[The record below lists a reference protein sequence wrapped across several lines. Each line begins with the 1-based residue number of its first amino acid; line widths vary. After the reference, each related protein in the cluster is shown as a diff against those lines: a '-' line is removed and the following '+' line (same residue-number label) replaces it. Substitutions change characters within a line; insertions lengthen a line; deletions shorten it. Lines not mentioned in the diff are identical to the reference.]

1 MYNDCQKKGFIA
13 RTAGNQQPW
22 DTTNYKI
29 VFSKNGKYY
38 WSPKYTEETDHK
50 YNRVISPEYGYEKY
64 IYVIYIA
71 FF

>member
-13 RTAGNQQPW
+13 RTADNQQQW
-22 DTTNYKI
+22 DLTNYKI

-38 WSPKYTEETDHK
+38 WSPKYVDYK

-64 IYVIYIA
+64 ILNIYTNIV
-71 FF
+71 F